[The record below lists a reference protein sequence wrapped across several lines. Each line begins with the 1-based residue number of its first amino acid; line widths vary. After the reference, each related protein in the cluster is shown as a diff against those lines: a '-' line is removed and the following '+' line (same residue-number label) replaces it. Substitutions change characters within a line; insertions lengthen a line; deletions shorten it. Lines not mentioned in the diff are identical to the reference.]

1 MTGCTV
7 MIETLARLGFAGS
20 DSREALAPPLID
32 SLGSPPHRLPPS
44 LGSSFPPWQVS
55 IIEMSEESR
64 VVIKRAPPDQAL
76 VNFLKR
82 RSANARARSHG
93 NYLPAL
99 DLSLELLKRVIV
111 VRLPRSDVSNNNKYE
126 CATPSGVE

>member
-1 MTGCTV
+1 M
-7 MIETLARLGFAGS
+7 
-20 DSREALAPPLID
+20 
-32 SLGSPPHRLPPS
+32 
-44 LGSSFPPWQVS
+44 
-55 IIEMSEESR
+55 
-64 VVIKRAPPDQAL
+64 VIKRAPPDQAL

-82 RSANARARSHG
+82 RSTNARARSHG